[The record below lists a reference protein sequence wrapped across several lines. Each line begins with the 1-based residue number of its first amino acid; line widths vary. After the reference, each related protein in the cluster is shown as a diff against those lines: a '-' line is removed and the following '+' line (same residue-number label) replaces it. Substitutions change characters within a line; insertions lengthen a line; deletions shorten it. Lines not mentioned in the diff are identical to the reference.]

1 MKGCLI
7 SFKRLPANAQG
18 MPRAGSTHFSFAALS
33 MVSLSVR
40 SAKRCLAYDV
50 RRYAP
55 PARLASTVRPRRRLL
70 MNPETE
76 ESIAVIASVEVEVGP
91 ISRRM
96 AAEDEVVRYV
106 VLLLAILILGRDTSE
121 GFASRWP

>member
-1 MKGCLI
+1 M
-7 SFKRLPANAQG
+7 AQR

-76 ESIAVIASVEVEVGP
+76 ESMAMDGGGTANVQVEIGP
-91 ISRRM
+91 IGRRL
-96 AAEDEVVRYV
+96 AAGEDVARYV
-106 VLLLAILILGRDTSE
+106 VLLLAILILGRDTSSE
-121 GFASRWP
+121 GFSSWWP